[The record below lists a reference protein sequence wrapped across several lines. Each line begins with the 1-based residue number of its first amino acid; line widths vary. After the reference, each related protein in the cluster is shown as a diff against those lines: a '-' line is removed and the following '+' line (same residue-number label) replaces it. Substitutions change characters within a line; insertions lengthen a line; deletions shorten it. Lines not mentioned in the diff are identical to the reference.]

1 MLKKIILF
9 FIFISSVNYAQLSNK
24 HWIPPIHAKGG
35 ETYVQEHLLYLSTP
49 EPTPFQVTV
58 TDGSGVP
65 ITGSPFTISQGNP
78 QSVVIGTVQPSV
90 MMLSLA
96 DLNIPKTDK
105 GLIAEGTG
113 EFYAS
118 FRLRAQNHAEILVCK
133 GTTGAGTSFRLGSL
147 PMTGTGSIRNFM
159 ASFMATENNTVVTL
173 SDYDPGVVFVSGTG
187 NITNDTQTFNLN
199 AGQSVT
205 VSGYTDFPA
214 NLSGFVGA
222 LLTSNKPIVVNTG
235 NATGGML
242 SENTGQDF
250 NLDQI
255 VPVDIV
261 GDEYIVVKGNGSAN
275 TERPLVIATQ
285 DNTQIFINGNTTP
298 VATINAGDYYLAP
311 SSFYTGTANQNMFI
325 SSDRPIYL
333 YQIIA
338 GAFSDA
344 TSGLN
349 FIPPLSCFWQKSVDM
364 IPNFN
369 SIGSSNY
376 PNSEIIVV
384 TETGST
390 VSINNVPTTAT
401 AQAVTGNTNWVTYRI
416 TGLSGNVR
424 IDSTGALAAG
434 VFGAVNVAGFGGYY
448 SGFGSLPQDT
458 EITLCSNQTVNLF
471 NAITGNPEANGT
483 WTTPVGVPPLSGNN
497 FNGAVNTPGD
507 YIYSFTKNCDN
518 SNLVINITV
527 SVTVQQAPFVGS
539 NNTLS
544 ICRNAS
550 PVDLFTLLGTGITT
564 GGNWLPALASGT
576 GVYNPAVDVSGTYTY
591 TIPASTTCPSV
602 SSSIVVTNNP
612 LPAVSNQTITTCSD
626 VALNYDLD
634 ALIAGSGDTFTYTVA
649 SSDATNV
656 PPASPRTTA
665 SATNITDVYTNTTTA
680 PVIIS
685 YTITP
690 ISSTGCI
697 GSAFIVAVTV
707 NPEPVVTNQTVATC
721 SDVALNYDLDAL
733 VSGAGDAF
741 TYTVASSDAT
751 NVPAGNP
758 RTAPTAANISD
769 NYTNTTTAPVIITY
783 TVTPIGSNGCTG
795 NTFTVA
801 VTVNP
806 EPVVTNQTAATCS
819 DVAINFDLDAL
830 IAGSGD
836 TFTYTVASSDA
847 TNVPAAS
854 PRTTASATNITDV
867 YTNTTTA
874 AVTIS
879 YTVTPIGSNGCAGNT
894 FTVAV
899 TVNPEP
905 VVTNQTVTTCSD
917 VAINFDL
924 DALIAGTGD
933 TFTYTVASSDATNVP
948 AASPRTTASATNITD
963 VYTNTTTAPVIITYT
978 VTPIG
983 SNGCT
988 GNTFTVAVTVNP
1000 EPVVSNQ
1007 TVTTC
1012 SDVALNFDLDALIAG
1027 SGDTFTYTVASSDAT
1042 NVPAASPR
1050 TTASATN
1057 ITDVYTNTT
1066 TASVIITYTVTP
1078 IGSNGCTGNTFTVAV
1093 TVNPEP
1099 VVTNQTAATCS
1110 DVALNFDLDALIAGT
1125 GDTYTYTVA
1134 SSDATNV
1141 PAASPRTTASATNIT
1156 DVYTN
1161 TTTAAVT
1168 ITYTVTPI
1176 GSNGCTGNS
1185 FTVAVTVNPEPVVT
1199 NQTITTCSDVA
1210 LNFDLDALI
1219 AGTGD
1224 TYTYTVASSDATNV
1238 PPASP
1243 RTTASAT
1250 NITDVYTNTTT
1261 AAVTI
1266 SYTVTPIGSNSCTGN
1281 TFTVAVTVNPEPV
1294 VTNQTVATCSDVA
1307 LNYDLDALV
1316 SGAGDTYTYTVA
1328 SSDATNVPAGNP
1340 RTSPT
1345 AANITDN
1352 YTNTTMVP
1360 VIITYTVTPISSNGC
1375 IGSTFTVVVT
1385 VNPEPVV
1392 TNQTVTT
1399 CSDVALNYDLASL
1412 ITGTGDTYTYTVA
1425 SSDET
1430 NVPAGNPRTVA
1441 SAANITDLYTNTTS
1455 AAVTI
1460 SYTITPIGSNGCTG
1474 NSFILAATIHPNPV
1488 ILPITNFELCDDT
1501 TDGDDTNGIVN
1512 FNLLLKNSEILGTQ
1526 TGINITYHTDSNAA
1540 ILGQNAITNI
1550 ISTNRIIYVRLTN
1563 STTGCFSTTSFN
1575 LVVNPL
1581 PVVDSS
1587 VELKQCDTDSDAVT
1601 DFNLTQANLRIS
1613 PDTSLTYTYHNSLA
1627 GAVNNTDFVT
1637 NDIVHTAANGDKV
1650 WARITNIFGCSRT
1663 SEVNLVVSATTIPP
1677 TYTYPL
1683 SACDDYLNASD
1694 PDGDG
1699 IDYFDLTVIEP
1710 VLTAQFPVGQ
1720 SYTYSYYFN
1729 EADAISEQN
1738 AITNT
1743 TNFRNT
1749 VPFNQP
1755 IWVRI
1760 ESNLYDC
1767 AGLGSYLSLTVNPLP
1782 DFDLGQDL
1790 ILCVDPVTGQGS
1802 QILNAIPTTAGTY
1815 SYQWTPANPSGNSG
1829 LFTITTAGTY
1839 SVVVTNTTTG
1849 CQSSDSISFTTS
1861 SGPATI
1867 VAVLTTEAFS
1877 SGLATI
1883 EAVVTGGFGIYEY
1896 SLDGIDW
1903 QSSPVFSGLENG
1915 SYTIYVRDIQGCDL
1929 LPSEPIQTITYP
1941 NYFTPNGDGYN
1952 DTWMIRLPVNYEAMI
1967 SIFDRYGKLIKQ
1979 ISSFG
1984 AGWDGTYNGNL
1995 MPSTDYWF
2003 KVEYTENN
2011 IRKEFKSHFS
2021 LKR

>member
-1 MLKKIILF
+1 MLKKIIIL
-9 FIFISSVNYAQLSNK
+9 IVILITNVNYAQLSTK

-58 TDGSGVP
+58 TDGSGTP
-65 ITGSPFTISQGNP
+65 IAGSPFTISQGNP
-78 QSVVIGTVQPSV
+78 QSIVIGNTQPSV

-147 PMTGTGSIRNFM
+147 PMTGPGSIRNFM

-173 SDYDPGVVFVSGTG
+173 SDYDTGVVFASGTG

-205 VSGYTDFPA
+205 VSGYTDFAA

-242 SENTGQDF
+242 TENSGQDF

-255 VPVDIV
+255 VPVAIV

-285 DNTQIFINGNTTP
+285 DNTQIFINGNPTP

-401 AQAVTGNTNWVTYRI
+401 PQAVTGNQNWVTYRI

-458 EITLCSNQTVNLF
+458 AVTLCSNQTVNLF

-483 WTTPVGVPPLSGNN
+483 WTIPVGAPPLSGNN
-497 FNGAVNTPGD
+497 FNGAVNTAGD

-527 SVTVQQAPFVGS
+527 SVTVQQAPFAGA

-544 ICRNAS
+544 ICRNAN

-564 GGNWLPALASGT
+564 GGNWQPALASGT

-591 TIPASTTCPSV
+591 TIPASTTCASV
-602 SSSIVVTNNP
+602 SSNIVVTNNP
-612 LPAVSNQTITTCSD
+612 LPTVSNQTITTCSD

-634 ALIAGSGDTFTYTVA
+634 ALISGSGDTY
-649 SSDATNV
+649 
-656 PPASPRTTA
+656 R
-665 SATNITDVYTNTTTA
+665 
-680 PVIIS
+680 
-685 YTITP
+685 
-690 ISSTGCI
+690 
-697 GSAFIVAVTV
+697 
-707 NPEPVVTNQTVATC
+707 
-721 SDVALNYDLDAL
+721 
-733 VSGAGDAF
+733 
-741 TYTVASSDAT
+741 YTVASSDAT

-758 RTAPTAANISD
+758 RTVAN
-769 NYTNTTTAPVIITY
+769 
-783 TVTPIGSNGCTG
+783 
-795 NTFTVA
+795 
-801 VTVNP
+801 
-806 EPVVTNQTAATCS
+806 
-819 DVAINFDLDAL
+819 
-830 IAGSGD
+830 
-836 TFTYTVASSDA
+836 
-847 TNVPAAS
+847 
-854 PRTTASATNITDV
+854 ATNITDV
-867 YTNTTTA
+867 YTNMTGVP
-874 AVTIS
+874 VTIA
-879 YTVTPIGSNGCAGNT
+879 YTIVPISASGCIGSA
-894 FTVAV
+894 FVVVV

-905 VVTNQTVTTCSD
+905 AIANQTVTTCSD
-917 VAINFDL
+917 VALNFDL

-948 AASPRTTASATNITD
+948 AASPRTTAAAANITD
-963 VYTNTTTAPVIITYT
+963 VYTNTTTAPVT
-978 VTPIG
+978 
-983 SNGCT
+983 
-988 GNTFTVAVTVNP
+988 
-1000 EPVVSNQ
+1000 
-1007 TVTTC
+1007 
-1012 SDVALNFDLDALIAG
+1012 
-1027 SGDTFTYTVASSDAT
+1027 
-1042 NVPAASPR
+1042 
-1050 TTASATN
+1050 
-1057 ITDVYTNTT
+1057 
-1066 TASVIITYTVTP
+1066 ITYTVTP

-1099 VVTNQTAATCS
+1099 VVTNQTVTTCSDIALNFDLDALIAGTGDTFTYTVASSDATNVPAASPRTLASATNITDVYTNTTTAPVTITYTVTPISTNGCIGSAFIITITVNPEPVVTNQTVATCS
-1110 DVALNFDLDALIAGT
+1110 DVALNFDLASLITGT

-1141 PAASPRTTASATNIT
+1141 PAASPRT
-1156 DVYTN
+1156 
-1161 TTTAAVT
+1161 
-1168 ITYTVTPI
+1168 
-1176 GSNGCTGNS
+1176 
-1185 FTVAVTVNPEPVVT
+1185 
-1199 NQTITTCSDVA
+1199 
-1210 LNFDLDALI
+1210 
-1219 AGTGD
+1219 
-1224 TYTYTVASSDATNV
+1224 
-1238 PPASP
+1238 
-1243 RTTASAT
+1243 
-1250 NITDVYTNTTT
+1250 
-1261 AAVTI
+1261 
-1266 SYTVTPIGSNSCTGN
+1266 
-1281 TFTVAVTVNPEPV
+1281 
-1294 VTNQTVATCSDVA
+1294 
-1307 LNYDLDALV
+1307 
-1316 SGAGDTYTYTVA
+1316 
-1328 SSDATNVPAGNP
+1328 
-1340 RTSPT
+1340 
-1345 AANITDN
+1345 
-1352 YTNTTMVP
+1352 
-1360 VIITYTVTPISSNGC
+1360 
-1375 IGSTFTVVVT
+1375 
-1385 VNPEPVV
+1385 
-1392 TNQTVTT
+1392 
-1399 CSDVALNYDLASL
+1399 
-1412 ITGTGDTYTYTVA
+1412 
-1425 SSDET
+1425 
-1430 NVPAGNPRTVA
+1430 VA
-1441 SAANITDLYTNTTS
+1441 SAANITDLYSNTTS
-1455 AAVTI
+1455 AAVIIT
-1460 SYTITPIGSNGCTG
+1460 YTITPIGSNGCTG
-1474 NSFILAATIHPNPV
+1474 NTFTLAATIHPNPV

-1501 TDGDDTNGIVN
+1501 TDGDDTNGSVN
-1512 FNLLLKNSEILGTQ
+1512 FNLLLKNSEILGAQ

-1540 ILGQNAITNI
+1540 LLGQNAITTI
-1550 ISTNRIIYVRLTN
+1550 TTTNRTIYVRLTN

-1581 PVVDSS
+1581 PIVDSS

-1613 PDTSLTYTYHNSLA
+1613 PDPSFTYTYHNSLA
-1627 GAVNNTDFVT
+1627 GALNNTDFVT

-1663 SEVNLVVSATTIPP
+1663 SEVSLVVSATTIPP

-1683 SACDDYLNASD
+1683 AACDDYLNASD
-1694 PDGDG
+1694 PDDDG

-1710 VLTAQFPVGQ
+1710 VLTTQFPVGQ

-1738 AITNT
+1738 AISNT

-1749 VPFNQP
+1749 VPFNQS

-1767 AGLGSYLSLTVNPLP
+1767 AGLGPYLRLTVNPLP

-1839 SVVVTNTTTG
+1839 SVIVTNTATG

-1867 VAVLTTEAFS
+1867 IAVLTTEAFS

-1896 SLDGIDW
+1896 SIDGVDW

-1952 DTWMIRLPVNYEAMI
+1952 DTWMIRLPVNYEALI
-1967 SIFDRYGKLIKQ
+1967 SIYDRYGKLIKQ

-1984 AGWDGTYNGNL
+1984 TGWDGTYSGNP

>member
-1 MLKKIILF
+1 
-9 FIFISSVNYAQLSNK
+9 
-24 HWIPPIHAKGG
+24 
-35 ETYVQEHLLYLSTP
+35 
-49 EPTPFQVTV
+49 
-58 TDGSGVP
+58 
-65 ITGSPFTISQGNP
+65 
-78 QSVVIGTVQPSV
+78 
-90 MMLSLA
+90 
-96 DLNIPKTDK
+96 
-105 GLIAEGTG
+105 
-113 EFYAS
+113 
-118 FRLRAQNHAEILVCK
+118 
-133 GTTGAGTSFRLGSL
+133 
-147 PMTGTGSIRNFM
+147 
-159 ASFMATENNTVVTL
+159 
-173 SDYDPGVVFVSGTG
+173 
-187 NITNDTQTFNLN
+187 
-199 AGQSVT
+199 
-205 VSGYTDFPA
+205 
-214 NLSGFVGA
+214 
-222 LLTSNKPIVVNTG
+222 
-235 NATGGML
+235 
-242 SENTGQDF
+242 
-250 NLDQI
+250 
-255 VPVDIV
+255 
-261 GDEYIVVKGNGSAN
+261 
-275 TERPLVIATQ
+275 
-285 DNTQIFINGNTTP
+285 
-298 VATINAGDYYLAP
+298 
-311 SSFYTGTANQNMFI
+311 
-325 SSDRPIYL
+325 
-333 YQIIA
+333 
-338 GAFSDA
+338 
-344 TSGLN
+344 
-349 FIPPLSCFWQKSVDM
+349 
-364 IPNFN
+364 
-369 SIGSSNY
+369 
-376 PNSEIIVV
+376 
-384 TETGST
+384 
-390 VSINNVPTTAT
+390 
-401 AQAVTGNTNWVTYRI
+401 
-416 TGLSGNVR
+416 
-424 IDSTGALAAG
+424 
-434 VFGAVNVAGFGGYY
+434 
-448 SGFGSLPQDT
+448 
-458 EITLCSNQTVNLF
+458 
-471 NAITGNPEANGT
+471 
-483 WTTPVGVPPLSGNN
+483 
-497 FNGAVNTPGD
+497 
-507 YIYSFTKNCDN
+507 
-518 SNLVINITV
+518 
-527 SVTVQQAPFVGS
+527 
-539 NNTLS
+539 
-544 ICRNAS
+544 
-550 PVDLFTLLGTGITT
+550 
-564 GGNWLPALASGT
+564 
-576 GVYNPAVDVSGTYTY
+576 
-591 TIPASTTCPSV
+591 
-602 SSSIVVTNNP
+602 
-612 LPAVSNQTITTCSD
+612 
-626 VALNYDLD
+626 VALNFDLD
-634 ALIAGSGDTFTYTVA
+634 ALIAGTGDTY
-649 SSDATNV
+649 
-656 PPASPRTTA
+656 
-665 SATNITDVYTNTTTA
+665 
-680 PVIIS
+680 
-685 YTITP
+685 
-690 ISSTGCI
+690 
-697 GSAFIVAVTV
+697 
-707 NPEPVVTNQTVATC
+707 
-721 SDVALNYDLDAL
+721 
-733 VSGAGDAF
+733 

-758 RTAPTAANISD
+758 RTAPTAANITD

-795 NTFTVA
+795 NNFMVA

-819 DVAINFDLDAL
+819 DVTL
-830 IAGSGD
+830 
-836 TFTYTVASSDA
+836 
-847 TNVPAAS
+847 
-854 PRTTASATNITDV
+854 
-867 YTNTTTA
+867 
-874 AVTIS
+874 
-879 YTVTPIGSNGCAGNT
+879 
-894 FTVAV
+894 
-899 TVNPEP
+899 
-905 VVTNQTVTTCSD
+905 
-917 VAINFDL
+917 NFDL

-933 TFTYTVASSDATNVP
+933 TYTYTVGSSDATNVP

-983 SNGCT
+983 SNGCA

-1007 TVTTC
+1007 IVTTC

-1027 SGDTFTYTVASSDAT
+1027 TGDTFTFTVASSDAT

-1050 TTASATN
+1050 TAPTAAN
-1057 ITDVYTNTT
+1057 ITDNYTNTT
-1066 TASVIITYTVTP
+1066 TAPVIITYTVTP

-1099 VVTNQTAATCS
+1099 VVTNQTT
-1110 DVALNFDLDALIAGT
+1110 
-1125 GDTYTYTVA
+1125 
-1134 SSDATNV
+1134 
-1141 PAASPRTTASATNIT
+1141 
-1156 DVYTN
+1156 
-1161 TTTAAVT
+1161 
-1168 ITYTVTPI
+1168 
-1176 GSNGCTGNS
+1176 
-1185 FTVAVTVNPEPVVT
+1185 
-1199 NQTITTCSDVA
+1199 
-1210 LNFDLDALI
+1210 
-1219 AGTGD
+1219 
-1224 TYTYTVASSDATNV
+1224 
-1238 PPASP
+1238 
-1243 RTTASAT
+1243 
-1250 NITDVYTNTTT
+1250 
-1261 AAVTI
+1261 
-1266 SYTVTPIGSNSCTGN
+1266 
-1281 TFTVAVTVNPEPV
+1281 
-1294 VTNQTVATCSDVA
+1294 ATCSDVA

-1412 ITGTGDTYTYTVA
+1412 ITGTGDTYTYTVT
-1425 SSDET
+1425 SSDAT

-1663 SEVNLVVSATTIPP
+1663 SEVNLVVSATTIPS

>member
-1 MLKKIILF
+1 
-9 FIFISSVNYAQLSNK
+9 
-24 HWIPPIHAKGG
+24 
-35 ETYVQEHLLYLSTP
+35 
-49 EPTPFQVTV
+49 
-58 TDGSGVP
+58 
-65 ITGSPFTISQGNP
+65 
-78 QSVVIGTVQPSV
+78 
-90 MMLSLA
+90 
-96 DLNIPKTDK
+96 
-105 GLIAEGTG
+105 
-113 EFYAS
+113 
-118 FRLRAQNHAEILVCK
+118 
-133 GTTGAGTSFRLGSL
+133 
-147 PMTGTGSIRNFM
+147 
-159 ASFMATENNTVVTL
+159 
-173 SDYDPGVVFVSGTG
+173 
-187 NITNDTQTFNLN
+187 
-199 AGQSVT
+199 
-205 VSGYTDFPA
+205 
-214 NLSGFVGA
+214 
-222 LLTSNKPIVVNTG
+222 
-235 NATGGML
+235 
-242 SENTGQDF
+242 
-250 NLDQI
+250 
-255 VPVDIV
+255 
-261 GDEYIVVKGNGSAN
+261 
-275 TERPLVIATQ
+275 
-285 DNTQIFINGNTTP
+285 
-298 VATINAGDYYLAP
+298 
-311 SSFYTGTANQNMFI
+311 
-325 SSDRPIYL
+325 
-333 YQIIA
+333 
-338 GAFSDA
+338 
-344 TSGLN
+344 
-349 FIPPLSCFWQKSVDM
+349 
-364 IPNFN
+364 
-369 SIGSSNY
+369 
-376 PNSEIIVV
+376 
-384 TETGST
+384 
-390 VSINNVPTTAT
+390 
-401 AQAVTGNTNWVTYRI
+401 
-416 TGLSGNVR
+416 
-424 IDSTGALAAG
+424 
-434 VFGAVNVAGFGGYY
+434 
-448 SGFGSLPQDT
+448 
-458 EITLCSNQTVNLF
+458 
-471 NAITGNPEANGT
+471 
-483 WTTPVGVPPLSGNN
+483 
-497 FNGAVNTPGD
+497 
-507 YIYSFTKNCDN
+507 
-518 SNLVINITV
+518 
-527 SVTVQQAPFVGS
+527 
-539 NNTLS
+539 
-544 ICRNAS
+544 
-550 PVDLFTLLGTGITT
+550 
-564 GGNWLPALASGT
+564 
-576 GVYNPAVDVSGTYTY
+576 
-591 TIPASTTCPSV
+591 
-602 SSSIVVTNNP
+602 
-612 LPAVSNQTITTCSD
+612 
-626 VALNYDLD
+626 
-634 ALIAGSGDTFTYTVA
+634 
-649 SSDATNV
+649 
-656 PPASPRTTA
+656 
-665 SATNITDVYTNTTTA
+665 
-680 PVIIS
+680 
-685 YTITP
+685 
-690 ISSTGCI
+690 
-697 GSAFIVAVTV
+697 
-707 NPEPVVTNQTVATC
+707 
-721 SDVALNYDLDAL
+721 
-733 VSGAGDAF
+733 
-741 TYTVASSDAT
+741 
-751 NVPAGNP
+751 
-758 RTAPTAANISD
+758 
-769 NYTNTTTAPVIITY
+769 
-783 TVTPIGSNGCTG
+783 
-795 NTFTVA
+795 
-801 VTVNP
+801 
-806 EPVVTNQTAATCS
+806 
-819 DVAINFDLDAL
+819 
-830 IAGSGD
+830 
-836 TFTYTVASSDA
+836 
-847 TNVPAAS
+847 
-854 PRTTASATNITDV
+854 
-867 YTNTTTA
+867 
-874 AVTIS
+874 
-879 YTVTPIGSNGCAGNT
+879 
-894 FTVAV
+894 
-899 TVNPEP
+899 
-905 VVTNQTVTTCSD
+905 
-917 VAINFDL
+917 
-924 DALIAGTGD
+924 
-933 TFTYTVASSDATNVP
+933 
-948 AASPRTTASATNITD
+948 
-963 VYTNTTTAPVIITYT
+963 
-978 VTPIG
+978 
-983 SNGCT
+983 
-988 GNTFTVAVTVNP
+988 
-1000 EPVVSNQ
+1000 
-1007 TVTTC
+1007 
-1012 SDVALNFDLDALIAG
+1012 
-1027 SGDTFTYTVASSDAT
+1027 
-1042 NVPAASPR
+1042 
-1050 TTASATN
+1050 
-1057 ITDVYTNTT
+1057 
-1066 TASVIITYTVTP
+1066 
-1078 IGSNGCTGNTFTVAV
+1078 
-1093 TVNPEP
+1093 
-1099 VVTNQTAATCS
+1099 
-1110 DVALNFDLDALIAGT
+1110 
-1125 GDTYTYTVA
+1125 
-1134 SSDATNV
+1134 
-1141 PAASPRTTASATNIT
+1141 
-1156 DVYTN
+1156 
-1161 TTTAAVT
+1161 
-1168 ITYTVTPI
+1168 
-1176 GSNGCTGNS
+1176 
-1185 FTVAVTVNPEPVVT
+1185 
-1199 NQTITTCSDVA
+1199 VA